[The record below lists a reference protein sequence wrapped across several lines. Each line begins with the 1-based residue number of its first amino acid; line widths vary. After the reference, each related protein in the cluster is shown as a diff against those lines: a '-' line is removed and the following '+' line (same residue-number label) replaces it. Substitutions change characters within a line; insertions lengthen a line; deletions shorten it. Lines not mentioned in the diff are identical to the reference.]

1 MKKIMSTFML
11 LLVISSNFFYY
22 SFADEETIIIEEQT
36 VDIIDLREN
45 EVLNDENPEIE
56 RIWTNTD
63 KVDEEIDEKEDE
75 TTIVFEIQEIENS
88 ELEVVFEIETR
99 WVEDN
104 IEPLPNL
111 IISEVFFWW
120 SKERIEVY
128 NAWND
133 DFSGDLIFYWAN
145 AWSTFRSFS
154 WVEIAAGWIQ
164 IFGNSAASA
173 VLWDIPFLIPDK
185 QFQISDGGYIDIQL
199 MFSGENLDSF
209 QADSTW
215 INKNTSFHKLINTR
229 EVLAT
234 TTWYSQNTT
243 DEYFANPWY
252 VFLQEIEPEIP
263 DEPELTWD
271 TIDTPNLKITEIY
284 FDWDDNRFEIT
295 NLWNSDFS
303 WDLTLN
309 WNLNFTIST
318 QIPAWISKVFANSLA
333 MFENLENIEILS
345 NNISFNNEE
354 INLNLIR
361 SWEIL
366 DTFFVHESWVNYLQE
381 AETSFE
387 KVWNLD
393 NRTTTYVWLNF
404 DRIFNTN
411 RWIAANPTTYFT
423 QWENMKDVTQDRNW
437 NEIYTGENYDLPID
451 CDDFW
456 NDYTATISE
465 VYYWNSTYPSYVELK
480 IDDDIS
486 DYSQIFL
493 SGSAVSSPA
502 YFNTRWIKKNTFILL
517 TNNSTWYDEWRESK
531 SNIDFNLNS
540 SWWLILYW
548 VDSYWEDILDIV
560 YISRS
565 SAGNSVYMWTE
576 SLECA
581 WVFDYSDKFSPWLT
595 IWQSQFI
602 QITPDPIIQY
612 IQVWWWGWSC
622 SNDETLTFD
631 SSSFSSSEIQISA
644 IKYYWNYQILKLK
657 NKTNSDINLREY
669 YLQFLD
675 WTTKNI
681 QWNTLFAKSTMSFV
695 WNYWLPTNQDFCVNL
710 MKDWEVVDRYCR
722 NSLTKASAQDEENIR
737 NQLTFWEDLYSEEW
751 EDEEWVFED
760 ETENPSNTWNSLQTN
775 TIKIIDIDYDPEWA
789 DWDNE
794 SVTLLLLTWTQVDL
808 SDYKFYYTKDWKTQ
822 KTKVQIQWILSYWNK
837 QTFKWWFAFPN
848 STDDKKSV
856 TVNLISPDGK
866 VVDTYIYNPNKIT
879 EIPAGDYE
887 IISVIDGDT
896 AKINYDWQEITIRFA
911 GIDAPE
917 SSALRCGKVECF
929 GPEAKQYLK
938 NLIEWKM
945 IYFEPASMDW
955 YDRFVWY
962 IFLNWENINEKM
974 IKNWYAREYSYKNQS
989 YKYQSKFKSA
999 QNYAQNNGL
1008 WLRWYECKWERLC
1021 PVEETQAEYD
1031 FVFYIENIIYDPEW
1045 SDNWNEEI
1053 WINMIEWI
1061 PVEFGTDFY
1070 LLVNDTKKS
1079 LKKYGSISP
1088 WETKKLVW
1096 NFWFPNNKLTTVSF
1110 VNNWEILDTYVYDP
1124 ELDKLVDTGSTLS
1137 TWDELLAQISQFQIL
1152 SILPNPYWA
1161 DWSNEEIELF
1171 CKSELQNLNL
1181 SSWFYLQIWTTKKY
1195 LKWEISTNESVNL
1208 KWAFSFPN
1216 KWWCVELWYKWFIFD
1231 KFCYTQPDEW
1241 QKFYVSNWV
1250 IESISTLDLSILKSS
1265 KLQNIWNKVCLT
1277 YAGQTFYCKNM
1288 PYSKLS
1294 TKRINQNK
1302 MYKSFFDSFEGY
1314 MKDNWK
1320 IMYYDSEIKN
1330 YFELLDD
1337 IEDVISDGKITIEI
1351 EWNMFDIS
1359 DFQTIY
1365 DAKYQKAPSQTISDI
1380 LKSLISDEI
1389 VNKYENLKS
1398 EYLEI
1403 LRTN

>member
-917 SSALRCGKVECF
+917 SSALRCGKGWMFWTRSKAVFE
-929 GPEAKQYLK
+929 KSDWMK
-938 NLIEWKM
+938 NDIFW
-945 IYFEPASMDW
+945 AS
-955 YDRFVWY
+955 
-962 IFLNWENINEKM
+962 
-974 IKNWYAREYSYKNQS
+974 
-989 YKYQSKFKSA
+989 
-999 QNYAQNNGL
+999 
-1008 WLRWYECKWERLC
+1008 
-1021 PVEETQAEYD
+1021 
-1031 FVFYIENIIYDPEW
+1031 
-1045 SDNWNEEI
+1045 
-1053 WINMIEWI
+1053 
-1061 PVEFGTDFY
+1061 
-1070 LLVNDTKKS
+1070 
-1079 LKKYGSISP
+1079 KYG
-1088 WETKKLVW
+1088 
-1096 NFWFPNNKLTTVSF
+1096 
-1110 VNNWEILDTYVYDP
+1110 
-1124 ELDKLVDTGSTLS
+1124 
-1137 TWDELLAQISQFQIL
+1137 
-1152 SILPNPYWA
+1152 
-1161 DWSNEEIELF
+1161 
-1171 CKSELQNLNL
+1171 
-1181 SSWFYLQIWTTKKY
+1181 
-1195 LKWEISTNESVNL
+1195 
-1208 KWAFSFPN
+1208 
-1216 KWWCVELWYKWFIFD
+1216 
-1231 KFCYTQPDEW
+1231 
-1241 QKFYVSNWV
+1241 
-1250 IESISTLDLSILKSS
+1250 
-1265 KLQNIWNKVCLT
+1265 
-1277 YAGQTFYCKNM
+1277 
-1288 PYSKLS
+1288 
-1294 TKRINQNK
+1294 
-1302 MYKSFFDSFEGY
+1302 
-1314 MKDNWK
+1314 
-1320 IMYYDSEIKN
+1320 
-1330 YFELLDD
+1330 
-1337 IEDVISDGKITIEI
+1337 
-1351 EWNMFDIS
+1351 
-1359 DFQTIY
+1359 
-1365 DAKYQKAPSQTISDI
+1365 
-1380 LKSLISDEI
+1380 LI
-1389 VNKYENLKS
+1389 
-1398 EYLEI
+1398 
-1403 LRTN
+1403 R